1 MLPLLSG
8 RRRENMTRICMCVHV
23 CACLCISAAP
33 HVCRYTREPEHSLEC
48 HFSPGTPTLFSRDG
62 VCQWPNVHQLRQ
74 VSHPGIKPTSD
85 GARSVH
91 HSARLLEL
99 VYLWCLLLLL
109 CVCVRPCPCEF
120 SAQILNPTGAGVI
133 GRCEQTCRGTAN

>member
-1 MLPLLSG
+1 MPV
-8 RRRENMTRICMCVHV
+8 RVHK
-23 CACLCISAAP
+23 CSST
-33 HVCRYTREPEHSLEC
+33 HVWVHKGARAQHNLEC

-62 VCQWPNVHQLRQ
+62 VCQWPDVHQQRQ

-85 GARSVH
+85 GAGSVY

-109 CVCVRPCPCEF
+109 CVCVSIHVHVSSVPRYWILLELELQAVVSRP
-120 SAQILNPTGAGVI
+120 AGLLRVEL
-133 GRCEQTCRGTAN
+133 GSSVK

>member
-1 MLPLLSG
+1 MLPVQSQALVSLTCYLCCLG
-8 RRRENMTRICMCVHV
+8 GGGEHDTYLHV
-23 CACLCISAAP
+23 CPCLCVCISAAL
-33 HVCRYTREPEHSLEC
+33 HVCGYTREPEHNLEC

-62 VCQWPNVHQLRQ
+62 VCQWSNVHQLRQ

-85 GARSVH
+85 GAGSMY

-109 CVCVRPCPCEF
+109 CVCVSVHVHVSSVPRYW
-120 SAQILNPTGAGVI
+120 ILL
-133 GRCEQTCRGTAN
+133 ELEL